1 MPGRMRDPGP
11 LVRGRVPVDGR
22 GGSAPVPSVPGAT
35 ALGASG
41 EASAA
46 VHRIVDETWSV
57 AELRRRAAQL
67 GVAGRSSMHKSELID
82 ALRGR

>member
-11 LVRGRVPVDGR
+11 LVRGRIPVDGR
-22 GGSAPVPSVPGAT
+22 GTSVRGTSAPGTSGPR
-35 ALGASG
+35 ASS
-41 EASAA
+41 ELSPADRP
-46 VHRIVDETWSV
+46 VVDETWSV

-67 GVAGRSSMHKSELID
+67 GVEGRSSMHKSELID